1 MPLNHK
7 NVKFKYDFKNWPEYV
22 FIMTIKLSLSTY
34 MRFFCFFLML
44 HIKLSTLCCT
54 DLLLQFIH
62 KFLILLLLFLLFIK
76 CFLCP
81 ELPVFGLYF
90 KSCIIFFCPHL
101 CLWFCWFSWFTF
113 TCCWSSSFLSTL
125 KSENPFL
132 GLI

>member
-34 MRFFCFFLML
+34 MRVVFFKML

-54 DLLLQFIH
+54 YLLLQFIH
-62 KFLILLLLFLLFIK
+62 KILILLLLFLLFIK

-90 KSCIIFFCPHL
+90 KSCIVFFCPHL
-101 CLWFCWFSWFTF
+101 CLWFGGFSWFTF

-125 KSENPFL
+125 KLEKPFL

>member
-22 FIMTIKLSLSTY
+22 FITTIKLSLSTY
-34 MRFFCFFLML
+34 MRVVFFLML

-101 CLWFCWFSWFTF
+101 CLWFGGFSWFTF

>member
-34 MRFFCFFLML
+34 MRVVFFKML

-54 DLLLQFIH
+54 YLLLQFIH
-62 KFLILLLLFLLFIK
+62 KILILLLLFLLFIK